1 MTSFRR
7 LNALVWFAVLGGGL
21 AWAAQLAGG
30 YQLGIARCSS
40 PNERFVFSFHT
51 WSVALA
57 AAAVLVALLSEV
69 AAVIVFRAT
78 REAGLLPV
86 KRVHF
91 LSTVAIAVNPLV
103 LAISVM
109 TAVGTSL
116 LSLCHQS

>member
-1 MTSFRR
+1 MTTLRR

-21 AWAAQLAGG
+21 AWASQLVAG

-51 WSVALA
+51 WSAALA
-57 AAAVLVALLSEV
+57 VAAVLVALLSE
-69 AAVIVFRAT
+69 AAAIFVFLAT
-78 REAGLLPV
+78 RDAERLPV

-91 LSTVAIAVNPLV
+91 LSTIAIAVNPLV
-103 LAISVM
+103 LAISAM

>member
-1 MTSFRR
+1 MTLRK
-7 LNALVWFAVLGGGL
+7 LNAIVWFAVLGGSL
-21 AWAAQLAGG
+21 AWAAQLVVG

-40 PNERFVFSFHT
+40 PNERFVFSFHA
-51 WSVALA
+51 WSVAVA
-57 AAAVLVALLSEV
+57 VAAVLVALLSE
-69 AAVIVFRAT
+69 AAAIVVFRET
-78 REAGLLPV
+78 REAERLPV

-91 LSTVAIAVNPLV
+91 LATVALAVNPLV